1 MTLDDIRS
9 YGLAKPGTTE
19 ELPFD
24 DVTLVYKVMGKI
36 FAIAGIRDNFI
47 NLKCDPDYALEL
59 RAQYEEVTPG
69 YHMNKKHWISVD
81 YTGTVSKR
89 ELCQWIDNSYNLIVA
104 RLSKAQKE
112 QLAALSA

>member
-1 MTLDDIRS
+1 MTLDNIRS
-9 YGLAKPGTTE
+9 YCLAKSGTTE

-36 FAIAGIRDNFI
+36 FAIAGMDASFI

-69 YHMNKKHWISVD
+69 YHMNKKHWISVE
-81 YTGTVSKR
+81 YTGTIPKR
-89 ELCQWIDNSYNLIVA
+89 EICQWIDNSYNLIVA
-104 RLSKAQKE
+104 RLPKAQKE
-112 QLAALSA
+112 QLAALST